1 MTAPADLYIGR
12 TVHERRA
19 PFTHRF
25 NYRIASLMVDL
36 ERLGEAAAMSRL
48 FSVEGF
54 NLYSFFERDHGARD
68 GSPLIDWAR
77 ARFDE
82 AGIAIGDARIR
93 LLCAPRVLGYVFNPL
108 SIYFAED
115 RETDTL
121 KGVIYQVHNTFGDA
135 HAYVAP
141 CTGEAAEHQAADKIF
156 HVSPFFDV
164 GGRYEFTLRAPE
176 ERFKLSIFKERADG
190 SDFMAT
196 MAMNRADLTTGAL
209 VKLFASQPF
218 STLKTI
224 SAIHLEALK
233 LWIKGAKYHAR
244 PQPPE
249 AASRARLS
257 GIDAE
262 RLGRS

>member
-1 MTAPADLYIGR
+1 MHASAELFIGR

-25 NYRIASLMVDL
+25 SYRIASLMIDL
-36 ERLGEAAAMSRL
+36 ERLSEASGLSRL
-48 FSVEGF
+48 FSVDRF
-54 NLYSFFERDHGARD
+54 NLYSFFQRDHGARD
-68 GSPLIDWAR
+68 EAPLIDWAR

-82 AGIAIGDARIR
+82 AGLAVGDARLR
-93 LLCAPRVLGYVFNPL
+93 LLCSPRVLGYVFNPL

-115 RETDTL
+115 RKDGAL

-141 CTGEAAEHQAADKIF
+141 CAGAAVEHQSANKVF

-164 GGRYEFTLRAPE
+164 AGRYEFALRPPG
-176 ERFKLSIFKERADG
+176 ERFRLSIFKQRENG
-190 SDFMAT
+190 PDFMAT
-196 MAMNRADLTTGAL
+196 MALNRTALTSGAL
-209 VKLFASQPF
+209 AGLFASQPF

-233 LWIKGAKYHAR
+233 LWRKGAKYHSR
-244 PQPPE
+244 PEPPKRPST
-249 AASRARLS
+249 AKLS
-257 GIDAE
+257 GSNAE
-262 RLGRS
+262 RLGGM